1 MVYMPTLLDNMMSEV
16 YRKPHIIN
24 FVQLLLRARSE
35 IDLESSSNVYTVDV
49 PKRFAN
55 KEFDEC
61 FAHFICRGALCIA
74 IFRSPGGTLRSE
86 QPYVYTNPRPDT
98 RLSKRDK
105 LMVICSAE
113 AHRAFLDDH
122 ARFASGQSPGDV
134 IGMMSPIVSSRNE
147 GRGRDESSGD
157 DESDISDA
165 EKIDL
170 GDGTEGGAAM
180 SNTSAKAESKGN
192 GKRRKTKLPSMPII
206 QDVPEAEDASSRR
219 GKGKSAAAA
228 RVATKT

>member
-1 MVYMPTLLDNMMSEV
+1 MPTLLDNMMSEV

-35 IDLESSSNVYTVDV
+35 INLESSSNVYTVEV

-105 LMVICSAE
+105 IMLICSAE
-113 AHRAFLDDH
+113 AHRAFSDED
-122 ARFASGQSPGDV
+122 ARAANGKTQASAV
-134 IGMMSPIVSSRNE
+134 LGMMSPIVSTRND
-147 GRGRDESSGD
+147 GRGRDGSSGD
-157 DESDISDA
+157 DESDTSA
-165 EKIDL
+165 VEKMDL
-170 GDGTEGGAAM
+170 GDGAGAGAEM
-180 SNTSAKAESKGN
+180 SDMFAKAESKGN
-192 GKRRKTKLPSMPII
+192 GKRKKTKLPSMPII
-206 QDVPEAEDASSRR
+206 QDVPEAEDVSSRR
-219 GKGKSAAAA
+219 VKSAAAA
-228 RVATKT
+228 EEKRTATKT